1 MALKQID
8 HISILAKNSE
18 KTIEFYKEIFGFT
31 ELFREDVE
39 LMHMKIIFLE
49 KGDDR
54 IEIIEP
60 TGSDIK
66 MNDGLKHI
74 AFLSDDIEGDYK
86 ALEAKGVM
94 MLHKEVQKHE
104 NVAFFFL
111 KSPSGEFV
119 EITQYYNK

>member
-1 MALKQID
+1 MALHKID
-8 HISILAKNSE
+8 HISILAKNSQ
-18 KTIEFYKEIFGFT
+18 KTVDFYKEIFGFI

-39 LMHMKIIFLE
+39 LMHMKIIFLG

-60 TGSDIK
+60 TGGDIK

-74 AFLSDDIEGDYK
+74 AILSDDIEADYK

-94 MLHKEVQKHE
+94 MLHKEVQRHE
-104 NVAFFFL
+104 DLAFFFI

-119 EITQYYNK
+119 EVIQHFNK